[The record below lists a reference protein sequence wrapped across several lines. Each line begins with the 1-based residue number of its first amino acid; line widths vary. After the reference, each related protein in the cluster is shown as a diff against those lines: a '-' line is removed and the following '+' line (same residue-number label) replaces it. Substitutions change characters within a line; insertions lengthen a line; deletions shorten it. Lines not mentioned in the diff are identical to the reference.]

1 MSNASVGNIYH
12 QIINEVIEA
21 SRVDFEDQGVGEE
34 VLEEL
39 RKVCSFF
46 PSCFFPYARHTH
58 THTHEHKPSGCCCRF
73 DPICSDKNT
82 AFFHLPRLLMQ
93 SAHRSRCWILCV
105 VRVLRPSLARRCWL
119 AMLAAWA
126 LCSQAALQGGGRWRG
141 LRVRERRRVGR
152 LGVRSDRR
160 VTGCYL
166 GLLSSTPAC
175 KIAFATPVNLPL
187 HFDWSQ
193 LCPPSRA
200 PKHDTRRG

>member
-46 PSCFFPYARHTH
+46 PSCFFPYVRLTH
-58 THTHEHKPSGCCCRF
+58 T
-73 DPICSDKNT
+73 NT
-82 AFFHLPRLLMQ
+82 RTQTFRVLLSFRSRLLIQ
-93 SAHRSRCWILCV
+93 KHCFLSSPQIAHAIRASKS
-105 VRVLRPSLARRCWL
+105 VLDFVCCACLAPLPCKALLAGHAGCLGSLFA
-119 AMLAAWA
+119 
-126 LCSQAALQGGGRWRG
+126 AALQGGGRWRG

>member
-46 PSCFFPYARHTH
+46 PLSSLRTSSNTHKHTCTNRQVAAAVSISSARMRPLLSFIAP
-58 THTHEHKPSGCCCRF
+58 EHHAFRASKSVSGLDCAGLA
-73 DPICSDKNT
+73 S
-82 AFFHLPRLLMQ
+82 
-93 SAHRSRCWILCV
+93 
-105 VRVLRPSLARRCWL
+105 SLAGRCWL
-119 AMLAAWA
+119 AVLAAWA
-126 LCSQAALQGGGRWRG
+126 VCLQRRCRQWPVAWIAGQRAKKGGGWG
-141 LRVRERRRVGR
+141 S
-152 LGVRSDRR
+152 RSDRR

-166 GLLSSTPAC
+166 GLLSSTPAR

-200 PKHDTRRG
+200 PKHDTRGG

>member
-1 MSNASVGNIYH
+1 MSNASVGNIYN

-46 PSCFFPYARHTH
+46 PLSFPTYVKHTQAH
-58 THTHEHKPSGCCCRF
+58 IHKPSGCRRRLHL
-73 DPICSDKNT
+73 ICSYETT
-82 AFFHLPRLLMQ
+82 AFFHLPRAPCIPCIEVGVGLGLRRSCLLPC
-93 SAHRSRCWILCV
+93 R
-105 VRVLRPSLARRCWL
+105 LAGSCWL
-119 AMLAAWA
+119 AVLAAWA
-126 LCSQAALQGGGRWRG
+126 GCSQRRCRRWPVARIAG
-141 LRVRERRRVGR
+141 QRAKKGGR

-166 GLLSSTPAC
+166 GLLSSTPAR
-175 KIAFATPVNLPL
+175 KIAFATPVNPPL
-187 HFDWSQ
+187 HFNWSQ